1 MTGIKFKNWKSY
13 VFAFLMSWIYF
24 VIKIVSNRPA
34 FTDEYGWMAYQP
46 FNFFVIF
53 CTLAIGNFLGLA
65 KKTAEEQYYVSDK
78 LLMCAVYSVKVTV
91 AFSIVAIIYVYILGN
106 KPSLL
111 ICL

>member
-1 MTGIKFKNWKSY
+1 MSGIKFNNWKSY
-13 VFAFLMSWIYF
+13 IFAFLMSWIYF

-34 FTDEYGWMAYQP
+34 FTEEYGWMAYQP

-65 KKTAEEQYYVSDK
+65 KKAAEEKYDVSEK
-78 LLMCAVYSVKVTV
+78 LLMCAVYSVKVTIV
-91 AFSIVAIIYVYILGN
+91 FSAVAIFYVYILGN
-106 KPSLL
+106 KPNLF